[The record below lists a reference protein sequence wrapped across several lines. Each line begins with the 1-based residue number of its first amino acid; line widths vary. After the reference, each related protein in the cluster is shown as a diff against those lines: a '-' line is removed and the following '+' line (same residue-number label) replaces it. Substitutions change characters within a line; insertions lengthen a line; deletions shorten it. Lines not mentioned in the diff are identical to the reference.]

1 MAGSVSASACA
12 TPPAPDI
19 SDPLG
24 DVTSRALGLRLCH
37 VPMLKELWWVTLAGL
52 AGVTVPPFHATN
64 HTKPLDQGHSHMLLV
79 CSPWCSWGHPF
90 LAPRSHAPALCPQ
103 PDASRLLDENK
114 KSLPSS
120 SPGARWSLQ
129 ENQLRKVAVVSLI
142 SQSAQAR
149 GVSSS
154 MSHPKQ
160 EGSSVG
166 DMGPLSRELPAPS
179 PGAS

>member
-64 HTKPLDQGHSHMLLV
+64 HTKPLDQGPAS
-79 CSPWCSWGHPF
+79 CSCFVP
-90 LAPRSHAPALCPQ
+90 
-103 PDASRLLDENK
+103 
-114 KSLPSS
+114 
-120 SPGARWSLQ
+120 PGAAGDIPSLLQ
-129 ENQLRKVAVVSLI
+129 DHMPLPFAL
-142 SQSAQAR
+142 SQ
-149 GVSSS
+149 
-154 MSHPKQ
+154 M
-160 EGSSVG
+160 
-166 DMGPLSRELPAPS
+166 LP
-179 PGAS
+179 GF

>member
-1 MAGSVSASACA
+1 MPCSHAQGALVGYIGWACRGDCA
-12 TPPAPDI
+12 TI
-19 SDPLG
+19 SCD
-24 DVTSRALGLRLCH
+24 
-37 VPMLKELWWVTLAGL
+37 
-52 AGVTVPPFHATN
+52 
-64 HTKPLDQGHSHMLLV
+64 KPHQTPRPGPSLVLLF

-160 EGSSVG
+160 EGSSMG